1 MTMKRVYLILLFLLI
16 VPIVSAQ
23 DFTGEFEVDS
33 STVNLGDEFR
43 ITGNIWYKN
52 APLDSGVVVVRLN
65 YQDMIIPFSALLNN
79 GEVTASGVLT
89 FNTENVPMPAGVYN
103 VDVLV
108 FSVYGDYT
116 FTNVASLN
124 LDNQLITTVELDK
137 EELLPGDSITIS
149 GTAERLGGEKVNGDL
164 RIVVDDVTEFNSTFN
179 NGIFT
184 YRLRTL
190 NNIRS
195 NEHKVKIY
203 VNDDDGNSYMIEK
216 SFSIIPVPTSLDLII
231 ERQNFLPS
239 NTVSINSILYD
250 QADDS
255 LVREVKITIT
265 NSKNEVELEQNTYTN
280 SVLTYDLPQFALPG
294 TWKIKGV
301 SEGLIRELQFKVEEV
316 KQLDAYLNEQIL
328 VIKNIGNVDYN
339 DLVRIEAIGD
349 KSKIIE
355 RRTNLEPDE
364 SISVSLYEDL
374 EDGSYKINVLDETFD
389 VSIKDPRTATGKVS
403 DFLEGI
409 TGSVVAASGSRTS
422 KTPFYIFLAVMV
434 FVIFIIGK
442 YRYDQSR
449 FSRRAFE
456 RERASARR
464 RKETLQK
471 LKEIVKP
478 RRFYGKASEADIV
491 DFKARIL
498 QDIKSEDSKKAPSVE
513 KSSYLRRREFER
525 GSSGYLDLSK
535 DKEKKDE
542 DKKGGLF
549 SMFDE

>member
-23 DFTGEFEVDS
+23 DFTGEFEVDGQ
-33 STVNLGDEFR
+33 TVNLGDEFR
-43 ITGNIWYKN
+43 VTGNIWYKN
-52 APLDSGVVVVRLN
+52 SPLNSGVVVVRLS
-65 YQDMIIPFSALLNN
+65 YQDLIIPFAASLNN
-79 GEVTASGVLT
+79 GLISASGTLT
-89 FNTENVPMPAGVYN
+89 FNTENEPMPTGVYN
-103 VDVLV
+103 VDVMV

-116 FTNVASLN
+116 FNDVVTLSV
-124 LDNQLITTVELDK
+124 DNQLITTVELDK

-149 GTAERLGGEKVNGDL
+149 GTAERLGGEGVNGDL
-164 RIVVDDVTEFNSTFN
+164 RLVVDDITEFNSTFN

-195 NEHKVKIY
+195 NDHKIKVYVK
-203 VNDDDGNSYMIEK
+203 DDDGNSYMMEK
-216 SFSIIPVPTSLDLII
+216 SFNIIPVPTSLDLII

-239 NTVSINSILYD
+239 NAVSINSILYD

-280 SVLTYDLPQFALPG
+280 SVLTYNLPQFALPG
-294 TWKIKGV
+294 SWRINGV
-301 SEGLIRELQFKVEEV
+301 SEGLIRELQFRVEEV
-316 KQLDAYLNEQIL
+316 KQLDAYLDEQVL

-339 DLVRIEAIGD
+339 DLIRIEAIGE
-349 KSKIIE
+349 KSKLIE

-364 SISVSLYEDL
+364 SISISLYEDL
-374 EDGSYKINVLDETFD
+374 EDGSYRVNVIDETFD
-389 VSIKDPRTATGKVS
+389 VNVKDPRTATGKVS

-409 TGSVVAASGSRTS
+409 TGSVIAASGSRTS

-464 RKETLQK
+464 RKEALQK
-471 LKEIVKP
+471 IKEIVKP

-498 QDIKSEDSKKAPSVE
+498 QDIKSEDSKKAPSGE
-513 KSSYLRRREFER
+513 RSSYLKRREFER
-525 GSSGYLDLSK
+525 GSSGYLDLT
-535 DKEKKDE
+535 KEKKDEE

>member
-1 MTMKRVYLILLFLLI
+1 MTMKRVYLTLLFLLI

-23 DFTGEFEVDS
+23 DFTGEFEVDTQ
-33 STVNLGDEFR
+33 TVNLGDEFR
-43 ITGNIWYKN
+43 ITGNIWYRN
-52 APLDSGVVVVRLN
+52 SPLGSGVVVVRLN
-65 YQDMIIPFSALLNN
+65 YQDIVIPFSASLNN
-79 GEVTASGVLT
+79 GEVTSSGIIN
-89 FNTENVPMPAGVYN
+89 FNTENEPMPAGVYRI
-103 VDVLV
+103 DVLV

-124 LDNQLITTVELDK
+124 VDNQLITTVELDK

-149 GTAERLGGEKVNGDL
+149 GTAEKLGGEGVNGDL
-164 RIVVDDVTEFNSTFN
+164 RIVVDEVTEFNSRFN

-195 NEHKVKIY
+195 NEHKVDVY
-203 VNDDDGNSYMIEK
+203 VKDDDGNSYMTEK
-216 SFSIIPVPTSLDLII
+216 SFSIIPVPTALDLII
-231 ERQNFLPS
+231 EKQNFLPS

-250 QADDS
+250 QADES
-255 LVREVKITIT
+255 LVKEVKITIT
-265 NSKNEVELEQNTYTN
+265 NSKGEVELEQNTYTN
-280 SVLTYDLPQFALPG
+280 SVLTYNLPEFALPG

-301 SEGLIRELQFKVEEV
+301 SEGLIKELQFRVGEV
-316 KQLDAYLNEQIL
+316 KQLDAYLNEQI
-328 VIKNIGNVDYN
+328 VIIRNIGNVDYN
-339 DLVRIEAIGD
+339 DLIRIEAVGE

-374 EDGSYKINVLDETFD
+374 EDGSYKINVLDESFE
-389 VSIKDPRTATGKVS
+389 VNIKDPRTATEKVS

-409 TGSVVAASGSRTS
+409 TGSVVAASGSRAS
-422 KTPFYIFLAVMV
+422 KTPFFIFLAVMV

-478 RRFYGKASEADIV
+478 KRFYGKATEADVI

-498 QDIKSEDSKKAPSVE
+498 QDIKSEEGKKAPSTE

-535 DKEKKDE
+535 DKEKDE
-542 DKKGGLF
+542 EKKGGLF